1 MTPDFLRRRP
11 ERRADLL
18 REAGFALRS
27 TAVGEPDEALGE
39 TSPQAFLPA
48 ARRPGAEPVAG

>member
-1 MTPDFLRRRP
+1 M
-11 ERRADLL
+11 ADLL

-27 TAVGEPDEALGE
+27 TTVGEPDEALGE
-39 TSPQAFLPA
+39 ASPQAFLPA